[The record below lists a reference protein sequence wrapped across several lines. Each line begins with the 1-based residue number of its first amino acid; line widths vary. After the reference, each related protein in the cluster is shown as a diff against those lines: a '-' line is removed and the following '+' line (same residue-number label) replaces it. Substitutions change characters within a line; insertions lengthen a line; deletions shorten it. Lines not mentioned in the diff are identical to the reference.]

1 MEVKNESMKKTI
13 LVFFTLL
20 VLFSLAACGKRKDMG
35 DPVLTV
41 TGLIGET
48 NKGDAYI
55 VYQAVFDEYS
65 SSMTVYDPWVGDT
78 LKFKGLL
85 LNEILTLVKP
95 QDTAK
100 MIVLKNTSGQTYEI
114 KIKDARQYEIMLA
127 RWEQGDLLTEATG
140 APIRVIFP
148 DKAKGEYTQ
157 DAWAWWVESIE
168 IK

>member
-1 MEVKNESMKKTI
+1 
-13 LVFFTLL
+13 
-20 VLFSLAACGKRKDMG
+20 
-35 DPVLTV
+35 
-41 TGLIGET
+41 
-48 NKGDAYI
+48 
-55 VYQAVFDEYS
+55 
-65 SSMTVYDPWVGDT
+65 
-78 LKFKGLL
+78 
-85 LNEILTLVKP
+85 
-95 QDTAK
+95 

-148 DKAKGEYTQ
+148 DKAKDEYTQ